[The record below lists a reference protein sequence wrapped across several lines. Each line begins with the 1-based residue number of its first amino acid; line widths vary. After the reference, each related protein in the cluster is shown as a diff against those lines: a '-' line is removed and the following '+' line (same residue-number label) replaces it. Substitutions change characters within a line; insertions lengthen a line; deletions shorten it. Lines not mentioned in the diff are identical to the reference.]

1 MTEYRSMPDKDCLP
15 AALYRADQVREM
27 DRLAIEEYGIPG
39 DTLMERAGQA
49 AFDLLRRRWP
59 DAKRILVLTGTGNN
73 GGDGFVVARLAL
85 QAGLEVRVLQ
95 LGDRERISGDA
106 RTNAMRYAALSGD
119 WQPCGDDLP
128 QDADLIV
135 DAVLGTGLERRV
147 EGRWARILGHVNAA
161 RIPVLSLDI
170 PSGLHSD
177 TGVILGT
184 AVCADATISFI
195 ALKQGMFT
203 ADGPDCCGEIHFHAL
218 DVPARV
224 YASQVLSARRLD
236 WARQRE
242 LLRPRKRTAH
252 KGDFGHVLVVGG
264 DHGFGGAARLCA
276 EAALRTG
283 AGLVSLAT
291 RQEHLSGMLA
301 GRPEIMAHAVE
312 EASGLAPLSARATV
326 IAIGPGLGRQDWGAA
341 LWEQVLG
348 LELPLV
354 VDADALNL
362 LSEAPRRREDWVLT
376 PHPGEAAR
384 LLGCSTRDI
393 HADRFGAARELQQR
407 YGGVVVLK
415 GAGSIIA
422 GDAHQPPAVCFDGN
436 PGMAS
441 GGMGDVLTGVIAAWL
456 AQGWPAR
463 EAAQLGVC
471 LHAAAAD
478 KAARAGERGL
488 LASDLMSHLRR
499 LANPG
504 HG

>member
-106 RTNAMRYAALSGD
+106 RTNAMRYAALSGE

-128 QDADLIV
+128 RDADLIV

-184 AVCADATISFI
+184 AVRADATISFI

-224 YASQVLSARRLD
+224 YAGQLLSARRLD

-283 AGLVSLAT
+283 AGRVSLAT
-291 RQEHLSGMLA
+291 RREHLSAVLA
-301 GRPEIMAHAVE
+301 GRPEIMTHAVE
-312 EASGLAPLSARATV
+312 EASGLASLTARATV
-326 IAIGPGLGRQDWGAA
+326 IAIGPGLGRRDWGAA

-348 LELPLV
+348 LEQPLV

-384 LLGCSTRDI
+384 LLDCSTRDI
-393 HADRFGAARELQQR
+393 HADRFGAVRELQQR

-422 GDAHQPPAVCFDGN
+422 GDAHQPPAVCCDGN

-456 AQGWPAR
+456 AQSWPAR

-499 LANPG
+499 LANPENG
-504 HG
+504 